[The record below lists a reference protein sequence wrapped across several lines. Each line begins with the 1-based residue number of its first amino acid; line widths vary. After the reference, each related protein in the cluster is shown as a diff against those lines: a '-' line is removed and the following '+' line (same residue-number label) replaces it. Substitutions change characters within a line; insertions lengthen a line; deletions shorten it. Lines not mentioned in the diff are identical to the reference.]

1 MIPDKPFWKRRTVLC
16 GLGAVAAFATSA
28 APQVPDDYR
37 WLLIALAAGLQGLAA
52 YFAREG
58 GKNSAWGLYGSPGDE
73 VTLSPEDEARIR
85 AAVAN
90 AVPRSDEWMGD
101 D

>member
-1 MIPDKPFWKRRTVLC
+1 MIPDKPLWRRRTVLC

-28 APQVPDDYR
+28 APQVPDEYR

-58 GKNSAWGLYGSPGDE
+58 GKNSAWGVYGSPGDE
-73 VTLSPEDEARIR
+73 VPLSPEAEARIG
-85 AAVAN
+85 AAGA
-90 AVPRSDEWMGD
+90 AGAPG
-101 D
+101 